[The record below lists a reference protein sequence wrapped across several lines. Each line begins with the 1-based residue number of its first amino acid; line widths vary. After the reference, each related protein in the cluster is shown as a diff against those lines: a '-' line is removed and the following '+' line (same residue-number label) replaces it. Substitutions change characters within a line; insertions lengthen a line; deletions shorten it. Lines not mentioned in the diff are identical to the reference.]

1 MKETPT
7 IKREIQMNVQEIM
20 ESDDFKRCEDFHGH
34 VCGGLAIGYIAATA
48 GLEWLREKRALD
60 EELVA
65 IVETDACCV
74 DAIQVLTGCTFG
86 KGNLLYRDYGKMGF
100 TFFNRRTG
108 QGVRL
113 AMKPDTFRVNER
125 QIALFKKTRDGG
137 ITDAEAAELESLG
150 IQRTAEV
157 LGTRAE
163 DLFSI
168 TPVSAG
174 MPAKARIEPSTPCAR
189 CGEPTMASKL
199 ASVEGQSVCRG
210 CLTEDKLGAF

>member
-1 MKETPT
+1 MNAQ
-7 IKREIQMNVQEIM
+7 QMM
-20 ESDDFKRCEDFHGH
+20 DSDEFKRCEAFHGH
-34 VCGGLAIGYIAATA
+34 VCGGLAIGYVAARA
-48 GLEWLREKRALD
+48 GLDWLREKRALD

-86 KGNLLYRDYGKMGF
+86 KGNLICRDYGKMAF

-113 AMKPDTFRVNER
+113 LMKPDSFGVNER
-125 QIALFKKTRDGG
+125 QIELFGKARDGS
-137 ITDAEAAELESLG
+137 ITETEKTELETLG

-157 LGTRAE
+157 LDTRAG
-163 DLFSI
+163 DLFSM
-168 TPVSAG
+168 TPVTAG
-174 MPAKARIEPSTPCAR
+174 MPDKARIEPSIPCAR

-199 ASVEGQSVCRG
+199 ASVDGDAICRG
-210 CLTEDKLGAF
+210 CLAED